1 MRTLIQR
8 VQHASVTIDGQ
19 LKSKIGKGLLVLVGI
34 EDRDT
39 QEDIEWLCKKI
50 ANLRI
55 FDDENGV
62 MNRSVVETEGE
73 VMVVSQFTLHASTK
87 KGNRPSYI
95 HASKPDIAIPM
106 YEAFCAEMGLQ
117 IGKEVQTGT
126 FGADMKV
133 ELVND
138 FEGTRPDVPNVAAIC
153 TYPLFVETVKEALS
167 AQDVKIASVAG
178 GFPSSQTFM
187 EIKIAETAMAVM
199 QGADEIDVV
208 MNLGYFLEE
217 NYDELSEEIQEIKES
232 CRDAKLKVIL
242 ETGALQTPESIQKAA
257 VLAVYSGA
265 DFIKTSTGKG
275 YPGATPEAV
284 YTMCQVLKK
293 YHSITGKRVGIKVAG
308 GVRTAEE
315 AVRYYTIVKE
325 VLGNDW
331 LNKDLFR
338 IGASSLVEDIEHRLG
353 K

>member
-1 MRTLIQR
+1 MVHEHDHECGCGHHHDERSEHLHTDRYQQAFARFEPSTTDEQVAELVKTLLEKHEKDNFTPDVLKQI
-8 VQHASVTIDGQ
+8 HGFID
-19 LKSKIGKGLLVLVGI
+19 LTSLTSI
-34 EDRDT
+34 DT
-39 QEDIEWLCKKI
+39 
-50 ANLRI
+50 
-55 FDDENGV
+55 
-62 MNRSVVETEGE
+62 
-73 VMVVSQFTLHASTK
+73 
-87 KGNRPSYI
+87 
-95 HASKPDIAIPM
+95 
-106 YEAFCAEMGLQ
+106 
-117 IGKEVQTGT
+117 KESIWKL
-126 FGADMKV
+126 ADM
-133 ELVND
+133 VND
-138 FEGTRPDVPNVAAIC
+138 FEGIRPDVPNVAAIC
-153 TYPLFVETVKEALS
+153 TYPLFVETVKQALT

-217 NYDELSEEIQEIKES
+217 NYEEIAEELQEIKES
-232 CRDAKLKVIL
+232 CREAKLKVII
-242 ETGALQTPESIQKAA
+242 ETGALITAENIRKASI
-257 VLAVYSGA
+257 LALYSGA

-275 YPGATPEAV
+275 YPGATPEAA

-293 YHSITGKRVGIKVAG
+293 YHSITGKRIGLKIAG

-325 VLGNDW
+325 VLGKDW

-338 IGASSLVEDIEHRLG
+338 IGASSLVEDIEKRLG

>member
-1 MRTLIQR
+1 MI
-8 VQHASVTIDGQ
+8 HEHDHDCDCGHHH
-19 LKSKIGKGLLVLVGI
+19 
-34 EDRDT
+34 E
-39 QEDIEWLCKKI
+39 EDIEHLHTNKYEQAFNNFEPAGTIEQVIEKVKI
-50 ANLRI
+50 LL
-55 FDDENGV
+55 DTHEKENF
-62 MNRSVVETEGE
+62 TPE
-73 VMVVSQFTLHASTK
+73 VLKQIHGFIDLTSLTSIDTK
-87 KGNRPSYI
+87 ESIWKLVD
-95 HASKPDIAIPM
+95 K
-106 YEAFCAEMGLQ
+106 
-117 IGKEVQTGT
+117 
-126 FGADMKV
+126 
-133 ELVND
+133 VND

-153 TYPLFVETVKEALS
+153 TYPLFIETVKQALT
-167 AQDVKIASVAG
+167 AEGVKIAAVAG

-217 NYDELSEEIQEIKES
+217 NYEEIAEEIQEIKES
-232 CRDAKLKVIL
+232 CREAKLKVIL
-242 ETGALQTPESIQKAA
+242 ETGALIAPEYIQKASI
-257 VLAVYSGA
+257 LALYSGA

-284 YTMCQVLKK
+284 YTMCQTIKR
-293 YHSITGKRVGIKVAG
+293 YHSITGKQIGIKVAG

-338 IGASSLVEDIEHRLG
+338 IGASSLLNNLENRLG

>member
-1 MRTLIQR
+1 MI
-8 VQHASVTIDGQ
+8 HEHDHDCDCGHHH
-19 LKSKIGKGLLVLVGI
+19 
-34 EDRDT
+34 E
-39 QEDIEWLCKKI
+39 EDIEHLHTNKYEQAFNNFEPAGTIEQIIEKVKT
-50 ANLRI
+50 LL
-55 FDDENGV
+55 DTHEKENF
-62 MNRSVVETEGE
+62 TPE
-73 VMVVSQFTLHASTK
+73 VLKQIHGFIDLTSLTSIDTK
-87 KGNRPSYI
+87 ESIWKLVD
-95 HASKPDIAIPM
+95 K
-106 YEAFCAEMGLQ
+106 
-117 IGKEVQTGT
+117 
-126 FGADMKV
+126 
-133 ELVND
+133 VND

-153 TYPLFVETVKEALS
+153 TYPLFIETVKQALT
-167 AQDVKIASVAG
+167 AEGVKIAAVAG

-217 NYDELSEEIQEIKES
+217 NYEEIAEEIQEIKES
-232 CRDAKLKVIL
+232 CREAKLKVIL
-242 ETGALQTPESIQKAA
+242 ETGALIAPEYIQKASI
-257 VLAVYSGA
+257 LALYSGA

-275 YPGATPEAV
+275 YPGATSEAV
-284 YTMCQVLKK
+284 YTMCQTIKR
-293 YHSITGKRVGIKVAG
+293 YHSITGKQIGIKVAG

-338 IGASSLVEDIEHRLG
+338 IGASSLLNNLENRLG

>member
-1 MRTLIQR
+1 MI
-8 VQHASVTIDGQ
+8 HEHDHDCDCGHHH
-19 LKSKIGKGLLVLVGI
+19 
-34 EDRDT
+34 E
-39 QEDIEWLCKKI
+39 EDIEHLHTNKYEQAFNNFEPAGTIEQIIEKVKT
-50 ANLRI
+50 LL
-55 FDDENGV
+55 DTHEKENF
-62 MNRSVVETEGE
+62 TPE
-73 VMVVSQFTLHASTK
+73 VLKQIHGFIDLTSLTSIDTK
-87 KGNRPSYI
+87 ESIWKLVD
-95 HASKPDIAIPM
+95 K
-106 YEAFCAEMGLQ
+106 
-117 IGKEVQTGT
+117 
-126 FGADMKV
+126 
-133 ELVND
+133 VND

-153 TYPLFVETVKEALS
+153 TYTLFIETVKQALT
-167 AQDVKIASVAG
+167 AEGVKIAAVAG

-217 NYDELSEEIQEIKES
+217 NYEEIAEEIQEIKES
-232 CRDAKLKVIL
+232 CREAKLKVIL
-242 ETGALQTPESIQKAA
+242 ETGALIAPEYIQKASI
-257 VLAVYSGA
+257 LALYSGA

-284 YTMCQVLKK
+284 YTMCQTIKR
-293 YHSITGKRVGIKVAG
+293 YHSITGKQIGIKVAG

-338 IGASSLVEDIEHRLG
+338 IGASSLLNDLENRLG

>member
-1 MRTLIQR
+1 MI
-8 VQHASVTIDGQ
+8 HEHDHDCDCGHHH
-19 LKSKIGKGLLVLVGI
+19 
-34 EDRDT
+34 E
-39 QEDIEWLCKKI
+39 EDIKHLHTNKYEQAFNNFEPAGTIEQIIEKVKTLLDTHEK
-50 ANLRI
+50 
-55 FDDENGV
+55 ENF
-62 MNRSVVETEGE
+62 TPE
-73 VMVVSQFTLHASTK
+73 VLKQIHGFIDLTSLTSIDTK
-87 KGNRPSYI
+87 ESIWKLVD
-95 HASKPDIAIPM
+95 K
-106 YEAFCAEMGLQ
+106 
-117 IGKEVQTGT
+117 
-126 FGADMKV
+126 
-133 ELVND
+133 VND

-153 TYPLFVETVKEALS
+153 TYPLFIETVKQALT
-167 AQDVKIASVAG
+167 AEGVKIAAVAG

-217 NYDELSEEIQEIKES
+217 NYEEIAEEIQEIKES
-232 CRDAKLKVIL
+232 CREAKLKVIL
-242 ETGALQTPESIQKAA
+242 ETGALIAPEYIQKASI
-257 VLAVYSGA
+257 LALYSGA

-284 YTMCQVLKK
+284 YTMCQTIKR
-293 YHSITGKRVGIKVAG
+293 YHSITGKQIGIKVAG

-338 IGASSLVEDIEHRLG
+338 IGASSLLNNLENRLG